1 MQYTDIKL
9 ITPSGIPCCLSNEF
23 PDVTGV
29 TDAIEDAKD
38 ANDLLERLRKIKS
51 YCKTITLDRARSN
64 YLRYKLIANMCN
76 NISYLI
82 IQF

>member
-9 ITPSGIPCCLSNEF
+9 ITPSGIPCALSNEF
-23 PDVTGV
+23 PDVTDV
-29 TDAIEDAKD
+29 TDAIEDSRD
-38 ANDLLERLRKIKS
+38 ANELLEKLRKIKS

-76 NISYLI
+76 NVSYLI